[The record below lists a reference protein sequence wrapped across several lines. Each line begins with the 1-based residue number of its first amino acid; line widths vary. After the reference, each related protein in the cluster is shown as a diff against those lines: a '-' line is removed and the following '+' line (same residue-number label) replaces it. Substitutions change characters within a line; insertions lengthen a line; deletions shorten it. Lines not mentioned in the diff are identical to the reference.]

1 MLPLRRHPRE
11 AAEQEAGSTIL
22 DFSSGVQSEESVSHQ
37 CLDGIQSHNQGE
49 SRAREGSPGTKPRTP
64 RPQKVRKERRNQQN
78 RCEVTTEVGRKPEGY
93 LEAMLTKDIQEE
105 EEINWVKCC

>member
-1 MLPLRRHPRE
+1 MLPLRCHPCE

-22 DFSSGVQSEESVSHQ
+22 DFSSGVQSEESINHQ

-49 SRAREGSPGTKPRTP
+49 SKAREGSPGTKPRTSQ
-64 RPQKVRKERRNQQN
+64 PQVRKERRNQQN
-78 RCEVTTEVGRKPEGY
+78 RYKVTTEVGRKPEGY